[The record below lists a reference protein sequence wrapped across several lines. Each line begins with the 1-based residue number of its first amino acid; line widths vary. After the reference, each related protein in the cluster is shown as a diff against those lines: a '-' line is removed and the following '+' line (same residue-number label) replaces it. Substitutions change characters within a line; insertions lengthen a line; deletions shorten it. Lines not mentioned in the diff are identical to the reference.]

1 MKLLGQLAR
10 PKRPEQVTRA
20 QILSRGVSV
29 WIDEKSVPMLR
40 ASLYGRAV
48 EMLDLTPE
56 DEVLEVACGV
66 GALLQRN
73 AGQVRHV
80 AALEQSAIQVRYAR
94 MRLAERIAAGTA
106 EVVQGDAAALPW
118 DDGRFTAV
126 VCVAGLE
133 LMPDPWS
140 VLVEI
145 RRVLRPGGR
154 TVVTMGMR
162 GTDRSGQD
170 RLANQGFW
178 SPTED
183 QVRAA
188 LRRAGF
194 ANVEIGYSKGGAG
207 VVSGAARW
215 LGRVAYGSS
224 EMRMVRARARVEVAA
239 RAVRA

>member
-10 PKRPEQVTRA
+10 PRRPEQVTRA
-20 QILSRGVSV
+20 QVLSHGVGG
-29 WIDEKSVPMLR
+29 WIDEKSVPVLR
-40 ASLYGRAV
+40 AALYPRVVA
-48 EMLDLTPE
+48 MLDLAPD

-66 GALLQRN
+66 GALLQRD
-73 AGQVRHV
+73 AGRVRHV
-80 AALEQSAIQVRYAR
+80 AALEQSAVQARYAR
-94 MRLAERIAAGTA
+94 VRLADRIAAGTA

-118 DDGRFTAV
+118 AEGRFSAV

-133 LMPDPWS
+133 LLPDPWS
-140 VLVEI
+140 VLSEI

-162 GTDRSGQD
+162 GTDRSGRD
-170 RLANQGFW
+170 GFARPGLW

-194 ANVEIGYSKGGAG
+194 SNVEIGYSKGGTG
-207 VVSGAARW
+207 VLSGAARW
-215 LGRVAYGSS
+215 LGRVAYGSG
-224 EMRMVRARARVEVAA
+224 EVRLVRARARAEVAA